1 MSSCTS
7 AGVGIATAIIAS
19 PQVHVIS
26 NDPILDC
33 SSGITASNLD
43 EFAITIRPTL
53 RLRLISI
60 AGILAVLP
68 IRTRLVSRITAAHGF
83 IAAVTRIAAI
93 ANTLHLRILDC
104 SSVITANILA
114 ALVIPALLVSR
125 IATAHGIIAAVTSCT
140 TIANTIIG

>member
-7 AGVGIATAIIAS
+7 AG
-19 PQVHVIS
+19 
-26 NDPILDC
+26 DC

-43 EFAITIRPTL
+43 ECVITISPTL

-60 AGILAVLP
+60 LPILDCSSVVTAGILAVLP
-68 IRTRLVSRITAAHGF
+68 IRPRLVSRIAAAHGF

-125 IATAHGIIAAVTSCT
+125 IAAAHGIIAAVTSCT
-140 TIANTIIG
+140 TIANTISC